1 MRPAEP
7 PLTSVAGADE
17 ADDLGPVLLEKRPKP
32 LAADLFLVLA
42 ALFLIP
48 TALTPF
54 VADFRTGVVLGPV
67 LAAAGALLGI
77 LGILYILT
85 NAGKASY
92 LHERG
97 LRVRDGK
104 GWRVVRYEDVT
115 EMTFRATR
123 MYYNGAYTG
132 TLQEIGVKTD
142 ESGNRP
148 LVFKHSYRER
158 SGLQTGYRDAT
169 PLNHLCDLLTAQI
182 ARRMADRLG
191 RGESVEWTPAMRIS
205 SRGVEVVNRAGA
217 ADDVDWDRIAR
228 VDVERGVFRLWVEG
242 VDKPR
247 VEVPVGG
254 PNFFPGYALVLQ
266 RLQGQPAIPAAH
278 GAARRRIDPVGRN
291 GEYTDRVHTD
301 RGRQRRADALVP
313 LGDAGGAEGVGD
325 PGLDASA
332 GRDRHRA
339 ADRANQ
345 PVQPRHARGERRR
358 RRDPGRRAAAAAAPG
373 LAASGARPNAAVA
386 RAAGGAG
393 GSRTRARADPF
404 GRREV
409 LLTPEGYAIHTP
421 NGQGRH
427 GWNEVSRVEWF
438 DGYVFVFLAADRV
451 RREMVG
457 LILPPRAFHGRWAA
471 EEACAHLDLAR
482 GGAIRRRFFR
492 PSCHGPAVA

>member
-42 ALFLIP
+42 VLFLIP

-142 ESGNRP
+142 ESGSRP

-266 RLQGQPAIPAAH
+266 RLQGQPAIPAAPAPL
-278 GAARRRIDPVGRN
+278 AAASTLSEGTESIRI
-291 GEYTDRVHTD
+291 EYTPTVDD
-301 RGRQRRADALVP
+301 SAALTRWYRWAT
-313 LGDAGGAEGVGD
+313 L
-325 PGLDASA
+325 A
-332 GRDRHRA
+332 GRKEWAVRVWTLPLVVIAIGLLIGLINLFSHDMPEG
-339 ADRANQ
+339 N
-345 PVQPRHARGERRR
+345 
-358 RRDPGRRAAAAAAPG
+358 AAAAAI
-373 LAASGARPNAAVA
+373 LAAGLLLRPLLGWLLPALDRMRLSREL
-386 RAAGGAG
+386 RAA
-393 GSRTRARADPF
+393 
-404 GRREV
+404 
-409 LLTPEGYAIHTP
+409 
-421 NGQGRH
+421 QQ
-427 GWNEVSRVEWF
+427 
-438 DGYVFVFLAADRV
+438 
-451 RREMVG
+451 
-457 LILPPRAFHGRWAA
+457 
-471 EEACAHLDLAR
+471 LAR
-482 GGAIRRRFFR
+482 GARGGPVRPPRGASHAGGLRDPHAERAGSPRLE
-492 PSCHGPAVA
+492 